1 MTLTPE
7 QLMDAAMDIAA
18 ASVDGRLRP
27 ADVEAEVAARCKELF
42 GTVYGPTPD
51 PSDPNELWHLQIDV
65 CRQVLHANGLTA
77 DEVAE
82 WLAVLRGRE
91 GIVEPSPAVSW
102 IEQALA
108 DGADDDDA

>member
-1 MTLTPE
+1 
-7 QLMDAAMDIAA
+7 MDAAMDIAA

-27 ADVEAEVAARCKELF
+27 ADIEDQVITRCREIV
-42 GTVYGPTPD
+42 GTVHGPDD
-51 PSDPNELWHLQIDV
+51 PAWALQIDV

-91 GIVEPSPAVSW
+91 GVVEQPAVSW

-108 DGADDDDA
+108 DGCDGHCATDECVCPAGDDDA